1 MGVFLY
7 LCGCRHSY
15 SVFFAN
21 VDKKIV
27 DPVQQKG
34 GCWPTHEQEL
44 LLKAV
49 LLKGDKARQAWEAW
63 EQATDIEV
71 LDHGSYRLLPPLYR
85 SLLELGV
92 QHPLMPKLKGIYLH
106 TWSKNK
112 VMLHR
117 AATLLEHMQQ
127 RGWRTMVL
135 KGAALINLYQDIGI
149 RSMADFDLVV
159 ERDCRDEVIAF
170 LAKEGFEGS
179 YAYHPELL
187 DYQHAMNFEN
197 NQKQQIDLH
206 WYILSDCI
214 YKGADDA
221 FWQAAIP
228 LKIGN
233 TPTHTL
239 CISDQLL
246 HVCANGIKWNSV
258 PPFYWV
264 ADAVMILRLAEPIDW
279 ARFVQQT
286 TSRQLTIQVLAA
298 LEYLH
303 KVFDA
308 DIPTQVLDNL
318 RNTPTTPD
326 EKQIFKINTEPVN
339 WKTALQRHIIVY
351 NRLTAPQHTD
361 TKKYM
366 NKWAFVATHYKHYW
380 QLQHTWQVPFYMVY
394 IAFKR
399 LFSSSK

>member
-197 NQKQQIDLH
+197 NQKQQGVGLCVASRCSVLRTLPAVAH
-206 WYILSDCI
+206 YYPSR
-214 YKGADDA
+214 
-221 FWQAAIP
+221 IP
-228 LKIGN
+228 PH
-233 TPTHTL
+233 PT
-239 CISDQLL
+239 
-246 HVCANGIKWNSV
+246 K
-258 PPFYWV
+258 
-264 ADAVMILRLAEPIDW
+264 
-279 ARFVQQT
+279 
-286 TSRQLTIQVLAA
+286 
-298 LEYLH
+298 
-303 KVFDA
+303 
-308 DIPTQVLDNL
+308 
-318 RNTPTTPD
+318 
-326 EKQIFKINTEPVN
+326 
-339 WKTALQRHIIVY
+339 
-351 NRLTAPQHTD
+351 
-361 TKKYM
+361 
-366 NKWAFVATHYKHYW
+366 
-380 QLQHTWQVPFYMVY
+380 
-394 IAFKR
+394 
-399 LFSSSK
+399 